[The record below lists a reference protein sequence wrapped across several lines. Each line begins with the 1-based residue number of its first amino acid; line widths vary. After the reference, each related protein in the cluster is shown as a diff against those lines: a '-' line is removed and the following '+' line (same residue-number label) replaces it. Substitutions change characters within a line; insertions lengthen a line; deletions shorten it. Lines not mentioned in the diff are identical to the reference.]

1 MQTEMREKSNS
12 YKTFE
17 NCIQTKETIF
27 LKQTSSIELPN
38 KRQLKTKNF
47 LEMFG
52 R

>member
-1 MQTEMREKSNS
+1 MQTEMKEKSNS

-38 KRQLKTKNF
+38 KATKDRIKNQKF
-47 LEMFG
+47 S
-52 R
+52 